1 MILPNMKK
9 IWTVRMSSSSMP
21 QVQLTNVDGSSYQNS
36 VNYVIPVTYDINGGD
51 NRFYIA
57 VGSGSTPPTSSDLN
71 LENEITLSNAG
82 SRTVSDNTSIVY
94 TATITNNTGSSVTI
108 NEYGLKVYS
117 GGWKMLTRT
126 VLENPITLEDGEVI
140 NISIAVKF

>member
-1 MILPNMKK
+1 MVLPNMKK
-9 IWTVRMSSSSMP
+9 IWAARMASSSTP
-21 QVQLTNVDGSSYQNS
+21 QVQLTNIDGTSYQNS
-36 VNYVIPVTYDINGGD
+36 VNYVIPTTYSTAGSD

-57 VGSGSTPPTSSDLN
+57 VGSGDTPPTSNDLN
-71 LENEITLSNAG
+71 LENEITLTNTG
-82 SRTVSDNTSIVY
+82 TQVKHDNISIVY
-94 TATITNNTGSSVTI
+94 TATITNNTGASVTV

-126 VLENPITLEDGEVI
+126 VLESPITLEDGEVI